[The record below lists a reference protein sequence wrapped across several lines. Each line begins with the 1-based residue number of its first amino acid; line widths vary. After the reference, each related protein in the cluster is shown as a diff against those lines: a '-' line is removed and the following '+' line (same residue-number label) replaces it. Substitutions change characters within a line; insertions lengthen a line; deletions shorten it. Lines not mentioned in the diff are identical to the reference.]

1 MITPKKSDNGPQKQ
15 TKKSKNHMNNNE
27 HITED
32 QRKAFADLIREAE
45 RRFEKDFDGY
55 FDSIKRDFAPKV
67 EARSR
72 TRNLFEAV
80 RSMKAKLSEALGQLR
95 SMGYHVDDGMIAIDY
110 EPQDNGRHELEAIQ
124 QEAVEQRNVRRLKF
138 RKALFNVLSAQTVD
152 EARQLVEQVVA

>member
-1 MITPKKSDNGPQKQ
+1 
-15 TKKSKNHMNNNE
+15 MNNNE

>member
-1 MITPKKSDNGPQKQ
+1 M
-15 TKKSKNHMNNNE
+15 NNE

-55 FDSIKRDFAPKV
+55 FDSIKRDLAPRA

-72 TRNLFEAV
+72 TRHLFEAV
-80 RSMKAKLSEALGQLR
+80 RSMRTKLSEALGQLR

-110 EPQDNGRHELEAIQ
+110 EPHDNGKAELESIQ
-124 QEAVEQRNVRRLKF
+124 QEAVEQRNVKRVKF
-138 RKALFNVLSAQTVD
+138 RKALFDVLSAQSVD
-152 EARQLVEQVVA
+152 EARQLVERVIG